1 MGLLPY
7 AMLCRPIPF
16 ASINDL
22 NRRRLNDS
30 TNELD
35 AALVVHDN
43 RA

>member
-1 MGLLPY
+1 VWPADSLP
-7 AMLCRPIPF
+7 
-16 ASINDL
+16 SIKDL

-35 AALVVHDN
+35 AALVVYDH